1 MLSRIEA
8 SLDTVLDGVSDII
21 AAAEMLGTVHQVKLS
36 CNPRLALLGY
46 KSRFWLVLCEKYLC
60 LKLLYM

>member
-46 KSRFWLVLCEKYLC
+46 KSRFWLVLCEK
-60 LKLLYM
+60 